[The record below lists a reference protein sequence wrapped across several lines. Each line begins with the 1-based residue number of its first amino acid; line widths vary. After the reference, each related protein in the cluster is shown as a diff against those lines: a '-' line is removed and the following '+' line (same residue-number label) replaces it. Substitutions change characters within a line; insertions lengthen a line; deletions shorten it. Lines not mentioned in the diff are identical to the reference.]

1 MNRADSPFSAV
12 SAGKRRR
19 FRHLFRADGRAL
31 FVAMD
36 HPAYMGVGVT
46 PDAAAAIAAGR
57 PDAVLATWQLARARP
72 EALAGSGLV
81 LRVDGGISDLGDPPP
96 ADTTSLLYSAEQA
109 MVLGADAVVIMAFP
123 GTPDEERSLGRLG
136 QLAAECELLG
146 LPVLAESIPG
156 GWPRTVPWTAENV
169 ARGARIAVELGADI
183 VKTLCPGPPEEF
195 AAVAEAVPV
204 PVVALGGPKV
214 DDEDQVVALA
224 RGVVEAGG
232 AGVAFGRNVWG
243 SDDPAAL
250 VGRLLDAV
258 HGAARPDSRG
268 AVENDAAADAHGRG
282 AAPGDSTGGA
292 R

>member
-1 MNRADSPFSAV
+1 MTDAIAPESAV

-19 FRHLFRADGRAL
+19 FRHIFGADGRAV

-36 HPAYMGVGVT
+36 HPAYMGTGVT
-46 PDAAAAIAAGR
+46 AAAATSIADGR

-72 EALAGSGLV
+72 EAFARSGLV
-81 LRVDGGISDLGDPPP
+81 LRVDGGISDLGDPP
-96 ADTTSLLYSAEQA
+96 ASDTTSLLYSAEQA
-109 MVLGADAVVIMAFP
+109 MVLGADAVVIMVFP
-123 GTPDEERSLGRLG
+123 GTPDEDRSLGRLAR
-136 QLAAECELLG
+136 LAAECEKLG
-146 LPVLAESIPG
+146 LLVMAESIPG

-169 ARGARIAVELGADI
+169 GRGARIAVELGADI
-183 VKTLCPGPPEEF
+183 VKTMCPGGPESF
-195 AAVAEAVPV
+195 AAVAEACPA

-214 DDEDQVVALA
+214 DDEDQVVSLA

-250 VGRLLDAV
+250 VGRLLEAV
-258 HGAARPDSRG
+258 HGDAENDAVAGARGRGIARG
-268 AVENDAAADAHGRG
+268 AVTRG
-282 AAPGDSTGGA
+282 A

>member
-1 MNRADSPFSAV
+1 MNAAKGPFSAV

-19 FRHLFRADGRAL
+19 FRHIFGADGRAV

-46 PDAAAAIAAGR
+46 PATAASIAAGR

-72 EALAGSGLV
+72 EAFADSGLV
-81 LRVDGGISDLGDPPP
+81 LRVDGGISDLGDPPA

-109 MVLGADAVVIMAFP
+109 MVLGADAVVIMVFP
-123 GTPDEERSLGRLG
+123 GTPDEERSLGRLAR
-136 QLAAECELLG
+136 LSAECEQLG
-146 LPVLAESIPG
+146 LLVMAESIPG

-169 ARGARIAVELGADI
+169 GRGARIAVELGADI
-183 VKTLCPGPPEEF
+183 VKTMCPGPPEEF
-195 AAVAEAVPV
+195 AAVAEACPA

-243 SDDPAAL
+243 SADPAAL
-250 VGRLLDAV
+250 VGRLREAV
-258 HGAARPDSRG
+258 HGADRG
-268 AVENDAAADAHGRG
+268 ASGR
-282 AAPGDSTGGA
+282 PTGGA
-292 R
+292 G